1 MSAAQHYSRP
11 AHGVWKFLYKVGNF
25 LERVP
30 GLKQVVRSPTVL
42 RVRNRVLV
50 NFVNG
55 LEDRRYW
62 NKTEMPALLGAG
74 FRRILF
80 VGCEP
85 YTAWVPR
92 AFEER
97 GVECWTTD
105 ILPANAGWGNPD
117 RHIVADIAAIEAHP
131 LPEHFDAVLFNGVM
145 GYGVTGEMMTV
156 IAPVLARLLPPNGFL
171 LIGWNQGLVE
181 DPLTLS
187 AVTHLFNHQPWQ
199 GLPARKTFERS
210 THVFDHFI
218 KRNGS

>member
-1 MSAAQHYSRP
+1 MMRP
-11 AHGVWKFLYKVGNF
+11 RTSTRLGHVAWTLGYKAGNL
-25 LERVP
+25 LERGP
-30 GLKQVVRSPTVL
+30 GLKPFMRSPAVC
-42 RVRNRVLV
+42 RVRQRILV

-62 NKTEMPALLGAG
+62 NQTEMPALLGAG
-74 FRRILF
+74 FQRILF

-85 YTAWVPR
+85 YTAWIPG
-92 AFEER
+92 AFEEC

-105 ILPANAGWGNPD
+105 ILPENGVWGNPD

-145 GYGVTGEMMTV
+145 GYGVTGAMMVV
-156 IAPVLARLLPPNGFL
+156 IAPVLARLLPVDGLL

-181 DPLTLS
+181 DPLTLP
-187 AVTHLFNHQPWQ
+187 AVTQRFAHRTWRE
-199 GLPARKTFERS
+199 LPARQMFVRS

-218 KRNGS
+218 KRDPS